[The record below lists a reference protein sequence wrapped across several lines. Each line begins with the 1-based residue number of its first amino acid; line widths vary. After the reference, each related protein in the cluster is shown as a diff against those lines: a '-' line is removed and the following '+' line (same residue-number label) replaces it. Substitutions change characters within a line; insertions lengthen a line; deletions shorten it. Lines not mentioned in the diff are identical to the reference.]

1 MPRTKEQFNQMKQ
14 ERRER
19 LLESSLILYSL
30 YGENFT
36 VDQVAEMSKCSHG
49 IIYHYFKNTAEITAK
64 LLNSSIYAQLKST
77 LIKPYKGV
85 VAKETITQI
94 IQVLISVESFKEIC
108 YANILLSEK
117 GKNTLRNAV
126 SNLIQRGQL
135 EGDIAGGDP
144 NEITSCL
151 FYLLSGYYIQKITKP
166 KEKISKPSFDNV
178 MELFRKKR

>member
-14 ERRER
+14 ERREA
-19 LLESSLILYSL
+19 LLESSLFLYSL

-36 VDQVAEMSKCSHG
+36 VDQVAELSKCSHG

-64 LLNSSIYAQLKST
+64 LLNSSTYALLKSS

-85 VAKETITQI
+85 VAKEAITQI
-94 IQVLISVESFKEIC
+94 VQVLISINSFKEIC
-108 YANILLSEK
+108 YANILLSET
-117 GKNTLRNAV
+117 GKNSLRNV
-126 SNLIQRGQL
+126 LSNLIQRGQL
-135 EGDIAGGDP
+135 EGDITGGEA

-151 FYLLSGYYIQKITKP
+151 FYLLSGYYIQKITKR
-166 KEKISKPSFDNV
+166 KEKIDKPSFDNV